1 MFRAKPA
8 ALPLGPAALFLACA
22 PFPLASPPATLVTA
36 PDAPSDTSLAAND
49 AAPSSG
55 RAVSAVA
62 DEAPPPSGV
71 TASRVTVALWL
82 FLASNEEK
90 KGDDFIRSV
99 IVRKLGRDLEPDLLN
114 ELVQLAHARAL
125 DAKSPPWTE
134 GGIPSWVGRV
144 TRCAIADYFRARQDD
159 DDNLDPDAH
168 AHDPFDRHAP
178 QTDWGAREHLIAKWL
193 EKEIGP
199 DPRRR
204 ETFKLILEHEI
215 AGKSLK
221 ELAVEHGTTERALS
235 NRFHKLRKEL
245 APKVALMDEEK
256 PRRAVLLALLFFG
269 ACALV
274 AVLYA
279 LWHLWL
285 PPAPP
290 PPRMLP
296 EPVPTASAAPAP
308 TFDQALPTTPAVNDA
323 GDLKPQQPGP

>member
-1 MFRAKPA
+1 
-8 ALPLGPAALFLACA
+8 
-22 PFPLASPPATLVTA
+22 VTA
-36 PDAPSDTSLAAND
+36 PPSDPTAPDTSSDPSLPAND

-71 TASRVTVALWL
+71 TANRMTLALHL
-82 FLASNEEK
+82 FLSSKEK
-90 KGDDFIRSV
+90 KKGEDFLRSV
-99 IVRKLGRDLEPDLLN
+99 IVRKLGPDLEPDLMD
-114 ELVQLAHARAL
+114 ELVQLARTRAL
-125 DAKSPPWTE
+125 DARSPPWTV

-144 TRCAIADYFRARQDD
+144 TRRAIADYFRAREDD
-159 DDNLDPDAH
+159 EENLDPDAH

-193 EKEIGP
+193 EKQIGP

-215 AGKSLK
+215 ADKSLK
-221 ELAVEHGTTERALS
+221 ELAVEYGTTERALA

-245 APKVALMDEEK
+245 APKVALMDQEK
-256 PRRAVLLALLFFG
+256 PRRTVLLALFFLG
-269 ACALV
+269 ACAFV

-296 EPVPTASAAPAP
+296 EPAPTASAAPAP

-323 GDLKPQQPGP
+323 GDSKPQERKP